1 MENMETRMQAFEE
14 AAEMNRQEIEQNE
27 NILEEFEGQMEE
39 GRNEGLFFKSLSRRT
54 PIKKVKAK
62 EEMEK
67 INQVTKEN
75 AGSKTRKNIYLALIG
90 LIAIGLADALLS
102 SSSDWRKV
110 AALGAILVALL
121 SQLNYEQRMF
131 SETENT
137 EKEKTREEKK

>member
-1 MENMETRMQAFEE
+1 MQAFEE
-14 AAEMNRQEIEQNE
+14 AAEVNRQEIEQNE
-27 NILEEFEGQMEE
+27 NKLEEFEGQMEE
-39 GRNEGLFFKSLSRRT
+39 GRNEGLFFKSLRSRT
-54 PIKKVKAK
+54 PTEKVKAK

-67 INQVTKEN
+67 INEVTKEN

-90 LIAIGLADALLS
+90 LIVIGLADSFLS

-121 SQLNYEQRMF
+121 SQFNYEQRMS

-137 EKEKTREEKK
+137 EKGKTGEEKK